1 MLSEQV
7 AVVTGSSRGIGRAI
21 AEAFA
26 QNGADVVINYH
37 SHGDQAE
44 AAAETVRAAGQSAR
58 VVQADV
64 SDPAE
69 AAALVQVATDE
80 LGGLDILVNNAGI
93 YPRVSWDELTRD
105 AWQRTLEINVGGVFN
120 TTAAAL
126 PGMKTAGEGVI
137 INMTSMWADLGGTGN
152 VPYTASKGAIKALT
166 YQMATELTPAGI
178 RTTAIAPGAIA
189 TDMNVDQRQDPE
201 YLATMEAMIPA
212 GRFGEPAEV
221 ADLAVFLASAK
232 AAYING
238 TVVTI
243 DGGLLASA

>member
-1 MLSEQV
+1 MLTDKV

-21 AEAFA
+21 AEEFA
-26 QNGADVVINYH
+26 RAGADVVINYH
-37 SHGDQAE
+37 THPDPAS
-44 AAAETVRAAGQSAR
+44 AAAETVRNEGRSAR

-64 SDPAE
+64 SNPDE
-69 AAALVQVATDE
+69 AAALVDVAIDE
-80 LGGLDILVNNAGI
+80 LGGLDLLVNNAGI
-93 YPRVSWDELTRD
+93 YPRASWDDITKD
-105 AWQRTLEINVGGVFN
+105 TWQRTLEINVGGVFN

-126 PGMKTAGEGVI
+126 PVMKTSDDGVI

-166 YQMATELTPAGI
+166 YQMATELTPTGI
-178 RTTAIAPGAIA
+178 RTVAIAPGAIA
-189 TDMNVDQRQDPE
+189 TDMNADQREDPE
-201 YLATMEAMIPA
+201 YVATMEAMIPE
-212 GRFGEPAEV
+212 GRFGEPDEV
-221 ADLAVFLASAK
+221 ADLAVFLASPN